1 MAFIR
6 VLPRDAFNDANL
18 LKCIGQL
25 TLLIEDGAA
34 CVEGLTYTYDGE
46 PFDIQ
51 QDESDGSTYVAN
63 MTFQVNG
70 KSVHMRRPMNSRD
83 PWPLL
88 MITDLDVYYV
98 FNDKGETMPSFKSL

>member
-1 MAFIR
+1 MIR

-25 TLLIEDGAA
+25 TMLIEDKAT
-34 CVEGLTYTYDGE
+34 CVEGLYFSYDSK

-63 MTFQVNG
+63 IAFNVNG
-70 KSVHMRRPMNSRD
+70 KNVLMRRPMNSREA
-83 PWPLL
+83 WPLMMCL
-88 MITDLDVYYV
+88 EGEDYYV
-98 FNDKGETMPSFKSL
+98 FSEKGKIMPSFKML